1 MKVAITG
8 HTNGIGL
15 GLYNYFIDQGHE
27 VIGFSRTNGYKMP
40 EANERIL
47 EQIIDCDMFI
57 NNSEPIAS
65 QTFFVKKLWPLWWD
79 KEKTIIIIG
88 SVLAKLVSKHEEF
101 YIPQTQ
107 KKILDFETSKISFD
121 MKPGRKL
128 IITAIHPSYVKTNLH
143 TEFGIPDASDEVTL
157 SVQEVVD
164 IVDMTL
170 KSPVVIE
177 EIVFRKR

>member
-27 VIGFSRTNGYKMP
+27 VLGFSRSNGYTMP
-40 EANERIL
+40 DANERIL

-57 NNSEPIAS
+57 NNSEPIES
-65 QTFFVKKLWPLWWD
+65 QTYFLKQLWPLWWD
-79 KEKTIIIIG
+79 KEKTMFIIG
-88 SVLAKLVSKHEEF
+88 SVLARIPNKHEEF
-101 YIPQTQ
+101 YISQIQ
-107 KKILDFETSKISFD
+107 KKMLDLETRKVSFD
-121 MKPGRKL
+121 MRPERKL

-143 TEFGIPDASDEVTL
+143 SEYGVPDAPDEVTL

-164 IVDMTL
+164 VVDMTL

-177 EIVFRKR
+177 EVVFRKR